1 MGDRG
6 GVEVFTTFSSNGW
19 PNVPTSCLVG
29 ILAPVI
35 TLIGSDSQAHMAEE
49 TKEPE
54 EPSDSLSSRA
64 MVATALT
71 NYGIGFSMIVVRRG
85 SYDVGIDRHC

>member
-1 MGDRG
+1 
-6 GVEVFTTFSSNGW
+6 
-19 PNVPTSCLVG
+19 
-29 ILAPVI
+29 
-35 TLIGSDSQAHMAEE
+35 MAEE
-49 TKEPE
+49 TKDAARVVPRFVAEVDEKEPE